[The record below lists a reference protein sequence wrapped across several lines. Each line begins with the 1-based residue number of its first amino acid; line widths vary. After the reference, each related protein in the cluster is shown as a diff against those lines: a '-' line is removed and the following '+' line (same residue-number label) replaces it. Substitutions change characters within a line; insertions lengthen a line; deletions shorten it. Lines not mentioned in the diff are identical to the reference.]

1 MALNRSA
8 IIALVS
14 ISAGVALVFG
24 LHPYLMDMYMAH
36 SPRLPVDATGQ
47 VHPYFQH
54 GVTVYLSIK
63 QMAVL
68 GTVLIAGLGALLMAG
83 VALKAWLLPA
93 SGK

>member
-1 MALNRSA
+1 MTLNRSA

-14 ISAGVALVFG
+14 ISAGIALMFG
-24 LHPYLMDMYMAH
+24 VHPYLMDMYMAH

-63 QMAVL
+63 QTAVL
-68 GTVLIAGLGALLMAG
+68 EMVLIAGSCALLVGG
-83 VALKAWLLPA
+83 VALKAWLPPA
-93 SGK
+93 GWK